1 MRLKNYKISIIGDAP
16 ESIKNNYNIVS
27 PCNETDIF
35 LVSDL
40 SVDIS
45 KLLKPDCYVIFLNTK
60 CPFHIIHNE
69 IPRLEKNGA
78 RFQIS
83 FEVGVAL
90 EVNGIVHIAASNDS
104 LKSIIV
110 SIFKDF
116 KIKSHQYL
124 EMPEIQYCYEKFKEF
139 AIRNF
144 GIEFKK
150 YLKIKNVKIEFDNLI
165 EPFDVSE
172 YLKDFEKTCKCKSIL
187 NFDNI
192 EKLK

>member
-16 ESIKNNYNIVS
+16 ELIKNNYNIVS

-40 SVDIS
+40 SADIS
-45 KLLKPDCYVIFLNTK
+45 KLLKPGCYVIFLNTK
-60 CPFHIIHNE
+60 SPFHIIHNE

-90 EVNGIVHIAASNDS
+90 EVNGIIHIAASNDS

-124 EMPEIQYCYEKFKEF
+124 EMSEIQYCYEKFKDLT
-139 AIRNF
+139 IRNF

-150 YLKIKNVKIEFDNLI
+150 YLNAKNVKIVFDDNI
-165 EPFDVSE
+165 DSFDVSE
-172 YLKDFEKTCKCKSIL
+172 YIADFEKTCNRKSIL
-187 NFDNI
+187 DF
-192 EKLK
+192 KL

>member
-1 MRLKNYKISIIGDAP
+1 MRLKNYKISIIGDVP
-16 ESIKNNYNIVS
+16 ESIKNNYNIID

-40 SVDIS
+40 SADIS

-124 EMPEIQYCYEKFKEF
+124 EMPEIQYCYEKFKDL

-150 YLKIKNVKIEFDNLI
+150 YLKSKNVGVVFDDNI
-165 EPFDVSE
+165 DSFDVSE
-172 YLKDFEKTCKCKSIL
+172 YVADFEKTFRRKSIL
-187 NFDNI
+187 DF
-192 EKLK
+192 KL